1 MFHGIRRCLFALG
14 MVVGILSIGAE
25 KVLVNGMCREPE
37 FVRGGKSI
45 VYRWDLKNGDSELHS
60 VDVASSS
67 VTKLGV
73 EGTSPLDLGDA
84 DCFLYLDVSVLPD
97 VFLYDFNTGTSR
109 KLPLP
114 EPPAGRPFVVGKDR
128 IAYWAGFEVPS
139 RLIVFDWRQG
149 KEVELPMQVPDETV
163 LLSPDLTLAVVQVFT
178 NQVSNLKVIELKSGK
193 VLYETSAKSQNLQVN
208 GCHSPAFSPDGK
220 RMAFVW
226 GDIQPVADI
235 HMLDLK
241 TLKAENIT
249 KNGAD
254 NQNPRFSSDG
264 TKLAYT
270 TGPGGNY
277 QLMIRD

>member
-97 VFLYDFNTGTSR
+97 VSCMFLYGRHEN
-109 KLPLP
+109 LPLP
-114 EPPAGRPFVVGKDR
+114 EPRRVLRGRKDR
-128 IAYWAGFEVPS
+128 S
-139 RLIVFDWRQG
+139 
-149 KEVELPMQVPDETV
+149 
-163 LLSPDLTLAVVQVFT
+163 LS
-178 NQVSNLKVIELKSGK
+178 G
-193 VLYETSAKSQNLQVN
+193 
-208 GCHSPAFSPDGK
+208 
-220 RMAFVW
+220 
-226 GDIQPVADI
+226 
-235 HMLDLK
+235 
-241 TLKAENIT
+241 
-249 KNGAD
+249 
-254 NQNPRFSSDG
+254 RF
-264 TKLAYT
+264 
-270 TGPGGNY
+270 
-277 QLMIRD
+277 